1 MNRLG
6 FLKRLGALAVA
17 AVVAEPILEALAAP
31 HSITH
36 GDWIIWK
43 VDGYTIHWKKLPL
56 FDNPYRIGFDP
67 YQDDVNEGA
76 LTSYRMIFP
85 DEDGFDIPC
94 GGELDEQIG
103 LP

>member
-31 HSITH
+31 HTITT
-36 GDWIIWK
+36 GEFIIFK
-43 VDGYTIHWKKLPL
+43 VDGYTIHWKYLPI
-56 FDNPYRIGFDP
+56 FDKPLGIR
-67 YQDDVNEGA
+67 VCLNEP
-76 LTSYRMIFP
+76 LESYRMIFP
-85 DEDGFDIPC
+85 DSTN
-94 GGELDEQIG
+94 EQII